1 MTEKVSFAFYRVQQC
16 GFYKRGN
23 AAPEFG
29 NFVNTLAELA
39 EWSKGLDVSK
49 TNLLQASDNSKVL
62 GVYLAGVEQSGD
74 MVLITLWNEVPANSD
89 NKLASIPANQPV
101 GKAKMVMNAV
111 ARGTIPGYPTYF
123 LAIPSLGVLATL
135 RFDSPL
141 LGQSDL
147 REYIEQF
154 LATAS
159 SHAVQ
164 LPAAPGGASSFTVWG
179 YQKDNN
185 GPVRTDVYPRFRTMS
200 YTRVTDI
207 QFLLNNSSRVTH
219 VHRKIKLGHKGYGST
234 SAWQSVLE
242 FLKLS
247 KGVDEQVNTT
257 VKFTMQTAIDRA
269 GMLALINEWNQ
280 GNESAQS
287 DYGFTLKGDSTI
299 YWLSG
304 VRVKGELHL
313 DVERDINSGQINTKS
328 LLSLLTEYRTRVLT
342 MLP

>member
-39 EWSKGLDVSK
+39 KWSKGLDVSK
-49 TNLLQASDNSKVL
+49 TKLLQASDNSKVL

-111 ARGTIPGYPTYF
+111 AHGTIPGYPTYF

-159 SHAVQ
+159 SHSDS
-164 LPAAPGGASSFTVWG
+164 GESSSLEVRG
-179 YQKDNN
+179 YRKDSN

-200 YTRVTDI
+200 YTHATNI

-247 KGVDEQVNTT
+247 KGVDEQANAT
-257 VKFTMQTAIDRA
+257 VKFTMQTAIDRD
-269 GMLALINEWNQ
+269 GMLALINEWKQ
-280 GNESAQS
+280 SNESAQS
-287 DYGFTLKGDSTI
+287 DYGFTLQGDSTI

-328 LLSLLTEYRTRVLT
+328 LLSLLTKYRNTVLT